1 MSTYKTSDQI
11 NKHFDK
17 PLSKAS
23 ADNLLNRIDGYSVLI
38 GKDNR
43 TLDVNP
49 YVLEFIVNGTLAR
62 PASDRFNDKL
72 DGDNLTVWFNRLFA
86 NTADSTV
93 ITLSNGSLSSKNQI
107 KANWVRY
114 ITVSQE
120 VWVKGSYE
128 VNKARPESSDSA
140 VKYSQTSL

>member
-1 MSTYKTSDQI
+1 MTESYKTSDQI
-11 NKHFDK
+11 NNHFDK

-23 ADNLLNRIDGYSVLI
+23 AENLLGRIDGYQILI

-93 ITLSNGSLSSKNQI
+93 ITMSNGSLTINRPKSVL
-107 KANWVRY
+107 ANYVS
-114 ITVSQE
+114 VSQAT
-120 VWVKGSYE
+120 WIKGSYE